1 MIIVIRFC
9 TNQEEMEKM
18 LYEFQRN
25 HVNYHLFRNMNLDIK
40 KNDKLVKYIFYIEP
54 RLMEKRTFKKRETL
68 EKKNESVSITARI
81 LKSTN

>member
-25 HVNYHLFRNMNLDIK
+25 HVNYHLFRNVNLDIK
-40 KNDKLVKYIFYIEP
+40 KNDKLVKYIFCIEP
-54 RLMEKRTFKKRETL
+54 RLTKKRAFKKRETL
-68 EKKNESVSITARI
+68 GKKNETVSKITLI
-81 LKSTN
+81 LNK

>member
-40 KNDKLVKYIFYIEP
+40 KNNKLVKYIFYIEP
-54 RLMEKRTFKKRETL
+54 RLTKKERLRKEKLWEKRMKQY
-68 EKKNESVSITARI
+68 
-81 LKSTN
+81 LK

>member
-1 MIIVIRFC
+1 
-9 TNQEEMEKM
+9 M

-54 RLMEKRTFKKRETL
+54 RLMKKERLRKEKLWKKRMNQYL
-68 EKKNESVSITARI
+68 
-81 LKSTN
+81 